1 MNPAGSEPFGEAGAG
16 AGFGGGAVVV
26 GAGFGAGGGVD
37 LVSNC
42 AASFVK
48 LFF

>member
-26 GAGFGAGGGVD
+26 GAGFGAGGGV
-37 LVSNC
+37 VTGF
-42 AASFVK
+42 ASSSTC
-48 LFF
+48 